1 MWTWDCEVITAE
13 VTPETA
19 GKILKRKN
27 EKLICW
33 LYVLEMKIYVHH
45 GFLNLIL
52 ETVNEDERERERDS
66 FAYAGQLSCWWS
78 RKEDD
83 T

>member
-1 MWTWDCEVITAE
+1 
-13 VTPETA
+13 
-19 GKILKRKN
+19 
-27 EKLICW
+27 
-33 LYVLEMKIYVHH
+33 MKIYVHN
-45 GFLNLIL
+45 GFLSLIL

-66 FAYAGQLSCWWS
+66 FAYAEKVSCSWT